1 MATSGIYTFSR
12 NRDQIIKAAARK
24 VGAIESGETIDSDTN
39 ADFAEGLNGMV
50 KHWQGTGIHIWTMSE
65 GILFLQADQTRY
77 TLGTGTTDNVT
88 DSYLQFELS
97 VAAAS
102 GATTLTV
109 ASTAGMLP
117 GQVIGVQVDDGSF
130 FWTTILG
137 GGTTTTVVLVA
148 GIDDSA
154 SEGAV
159 IITYTSTIV
168 RPLKIVSARRFN
180 YTSEIETPIDIE
192 DRESYFDLPLKSGAG
207 TPNLL
212 FYDRRGGANATGYLY
227 FWQPE
232 TSPADAIK
240 FTWARPIQDF
250 NAAGDDPDF
259 PQEWTQCLIFN
270 LALVMAPEYDVPPI
284 KFSMIK
290 GFADT
295 YLAQMQWNEMELEA
309 ISFVPA
315 RR

>member
-1 MATSGIYTFSR
+1 MSTSGIYTFSR

-24 VGAIESGETIDSDTN
+24 VGAIESGEDVDSNTN
-39 ADFAEGLNGMV
+39 ADFAEALNAMV
-50 KHWQGTGIHIWTMSE
+50 KHWQGTGIHIWTME
-65 GILFLQADQTRY
+65 EATLFLQADQTRY
-77 TLGTGTTDNVT
+77 TLGTGSTDHVAT
-88 DSYLQFELS
+88 ISVQTELTA
-97 VAAAS
+97 AAAS
-102 GATTLTV
+102 GATTVFVTTTSGISV
-109 ASTAGMLP
+109 GDN
-117 GQVIGVQVDDGSF
+117 IGVQIDDGSF
-130 FWTTILG
+130 HWTTAAG
-137 GGTTTTVVLVA
+137 GGTSTSIVLTTGLA
-148 GIDDSA
+148 DSA
-154 SEGAV
+154 SDGAIV
-159 IITYTSTIV
+159 LAYTTNIV

-180 YTSEIETPIDIE
+180 YTSEIETPIAIE
-192 DRESYFDLPLKSGAG
+192 DRETYFDLPLKSGSG

-212 FYDRRGGANATGYLY
+212 FYDRRGGANSTGYLY

-250 NAAGDDPDF
+250 NAAADDPDF
-259 PQEWTQCLIFN
+259 PQEWTQALIFN

-284 KFSMIK
+284 KFNMIK

>member
-24 VGAIESGETIDSDTN
+24 VGAIESGEDVDSDTN
-39 ADFAEGLNGMV
+39 ADFAEALNAMV
-50 KHWQGTGIHIWTMSE
+50 KHWQGTGIHIWTMGE
-65 GILFLQADQTRY
+65 GILFLQADQSRY
-77 TLGTGTTDNVT
+77 TVGTGSTDHIAG
-88 DSYLQFELS
+88 DYLQFELTA
-97 VAAAS
+97 AAAS
-102 GATTLTV
+102 GATVISV
-109 ASTAGMLP
+109 ADTNGLF
-117 GQVIGVQVDDGSF
+117 GGEIIGVQVDDGSF
-130 FWTTILG
+130 HWTTIAG
-137 GGTTTTVVLVA
+137 GGSLTTIVLTVGLS
-148 GIDDSA
+148 DSA
-154 SEGAV
+154 SDGAV
-159 IITYTSTIV
+159 VVTYISNIV

-192 DRESYFDLPLKSGAG
+192 DRESYFDLPLKSGSG

-212 FYDRRGGANATGYLY
+212 FYDRRGGANSTGYLY
-227 FWQPE
+227 FWQAE

-250 NAAGDDPDF
+250 NAAADDPDF

-270 LALVMAPEYDVPPI
+270 LALVVAPEYDVPPI